1 VFVIFNSFPNDPFYF
16 CPLGAGHCEQIQ
28 GMQQG
33 KPVERGSSLIDQDR
47 ARGYYGYVIVT
58 AASIMM
64 MMIWGTFNAFGVFFE
79 PFIKEFGWT
88 RAVTSGA
95 SALNTMVFGILCIFS
110 AGLSQRL
117 GPRWVM
123 TLCGII
129 LGFGYFLMAQLTR
142 TWELYLYFGVFVA
155 IGMSPYIPLLS
166 LVPQWFT
173 TNRGRMNAI
182 VLSGMGLGT
191 MIVPPIA
198 SALISV
204 WQWRNSYLVISIS
217 TLVVMVAASQF
228 LRGVP
233 NRPFNG
239 EEGKPATGLAD
250 RRNEG
255 FTLREAICTRRF
267 VLVCL
272 LYFSFL
278 FCLVSITVHLVIHAI
293 GLDIPATRAAFTLS
307 LMGGACIVGMNVM
320 GNIADR
326 FSNKIGLGISYAFM
340 GGSLVWLIPSHTE
353 WSLYL
358 FSIAFGFAYGGMQ
371 VLFSPLVAELFGT
384 RSHGVILATGAL
396 VGSIGAAIGPVVAG
410 YIFDSLGSYTL
421 AFILC
426 AVLAFT
432 GLVSTFLL

>member
-1 VFVIFNSFPNDPFYF
+1 
-16 CPLGAGHCEQIQ
+16 L
-28 GMQQG
+28 
-33 KPVERGSSLIDQDR
+33 
-47 ARGYYGYVIVT
+47 YYGYVIVS

-88 RAVTSGA
+88 RAITSGA
-95 SALNTMVFGILCIFS
+95 SALNTIIFGILCIFS
-110 AGLSQRL
+110 ASLSERL

-123 TLCGII
+123 TPCGII
-129 LGFGYFLMAQLTR
+129 LGFSYFLMAQLTR

-198 SALISV
+198 SYLISV
-204 WQWRNSYLVISIS
+204 WQWRNSYLVMAII
-217 TLVVMVAASQF
+217 TLIVMVAASQF
-228 LRGVP
+228 LRSLP
-233 NRPFNG
+233 NQSLNGKECRP
-239 EEGKPATGLAD
+239 AIGLAD
-250 RRNEG
+250 QRNEG
-255 FTLREAICTRRF
+255 LTLRQAVRTREF
-267 VLVCL
+267 ALLCL

-278 FCLVSITVHLVIHAI
+278 FCLVSITVHIVIHAI
-293 GLDIPATRAAFTLS
+293 GQDIPATRAALTLS
-307 LMGGACIVGMNVM
+307 LIGGACIVGMNVM

-326 FSNKIGLGISYAFM
+326 FSNKIALGVSYSLMGL
-340 GGSLVWLIPSHTE
+340 SLVWLIPSHSE

-396 VGSIGAAIGPVVAG
+396 VGSIGAAIGPIVAG
-410 YIFDSLGSYTL
+410 YIFDALGSYTV
-421 AFILC
+421 AFVIC
-426 AVLAFT
+426 AMLAFT
-432 GLVSTFLL
+432 GLASTFLLQKRPQSKSFN

>member
-1 VFVIFNSFPNDPFYF
+1 LINNDRPR
-16 CPLGAGHCEQIQ
+16 L
-28 GMQQG
+28 
-33 KPVERGSSLIDQDR
+33 
-47 ARGYYGYVIVT
+47 YYGYVIVS

-88 RAVTSGA
+88 RAITSGA
-95 SALNTMVFGILCIFS
+95 SALNTIIFGILCIFS
-110 AGLSQRL
+110 ASLSERL

-129 LGFGYFLMAQLTR
+129 LGFSYFLMAQLTR

-182 VLSGMGLGT
+182 VLSGMGLGI
-191 MIVPPIA
+191 MIVPPFA
-198 SALISV
+198 SYLISV
-204 WQWRNSYLVISIS
+204 WQWRNSYLVMAII
-217 TLVVMVAASQF
+217 TLFVMVAASQF
-228 LRGVP
+228 LRSLP
-233 NRPFNG
+233 NQRLNGKKGRP
-239 EEGKPATGLAD
+239 AIGLAD
-250 RRNEG
+250 QRNEG
-255 FTLREAICTRRF
+255 LTLRQAVRTRQF
-267 VLVCL
+267 ALLCL

-278 FCLVSITVHLVIHAI
+278 FCLVSITVHIVIHAI
-293 GLDIPATRAAFTLS
+293 GQEIPATRAALTLS
-307 LMGGACIVGMNVM
+307 LIGGACIVGMNVM

-326 FSNKIGLGISYAFM
+326 FSNKIALRVSYSLMGL
-340 GGSLVWLIPSHTE
+340 SLLWLIPSHSE
-353 WSLYL
+353 WSFYL

-396 VGSIGAAIGPVVAG
+396 VGSIGAAIGPIVAG
-410 YIFDSLGSYTL
+410 YMFDALGSYTMAFMICAMV
-421 AFILC
+421 AFIG
-426 AVLAFT
+426 LA
-432 GLVSTFLL
+432 STFLLQKRPQSKSFN

>member
-1 VFVIFNSFPNDPFYF
+1 
-16 CPLGAGHCEQIQ
+16 L
-28 GMQQG
+28 
-33 KPVERGSSLIDQDR
+33 
-47 ARGYYGYVIVT
+47 YYGYVIVS

-88 RAVTSGA
+88 RAITSGA
-95 SALNTMVFGILCIFS
+95 SALSTIIFGILCIFS
-110 AGLSQRL
+110 ASLSERL

-129 LGFGYFLMAQLTR
+129 LGFSYFLMAQLTR

-198 SALISV
+198 SYLISV
-204 WQWRNSYLVISIS
+204 WQWRNSYLVMAII
-217 TLVVMVAASQF
+217 TLIVMVAASQF
-228 LRGVP
+228 LRSLP
-233 NRPFNG
+233 NQPLNGKECRP
-239 EEGKPATGLAD
+239 AIGLAD
-250 RRNEG
+250 QRNEG
-255 FTLREAICTRRF
+255 LTLRQAVRTRQF
-267 VLVCL
+267 ALLCL

-278 FCLVSITVHLVIHAI
+278 FCLVSITVHIVIHAI
-293 GLDIPATRAAFTLS
+293 GQDIPATRAALTLS
-307 LMGGACIVGMNVM
+307 LIGGACIVGMNVM

-326 FSNKIGLGISYAFM
+326 FSNKIALGVSYTLMGL
-340 GGSLVWLIPSHTE
+340 SLVWLIPSHSE

-396 VGSIGAAIGPVVAG
+396 VGSIGAAIGPIVAG
-410 YIFDSLGSYTL
+410 YIFDALGSYAV
-421 AFILC
+421 AFVIC
-426 AVLAFT
+426 AMLAFT
-432 GLVSTFLL
+432 GLASTFLLQKRPQSKSFN